1 MRSTR
6 RAPEEQSGRPSRMG
20 PECVHVLQQNG
31 PAGTETDIPMTSK
44 SDRKRLPEYSCGN
57 GVDIVQDKRIKR
69 DKGRDPSGIEEN
81 RGYEEDL
88 RGRNF
93 GYCDSKN
100 SRRSPSSWRFS
111 DGPGVHPPVNPSF
124 FILER
129 PRNHL

>member
-1 MRSTR
+1 
-6 RAPEEQSGRPSRMG
+6 MG

-57 GVDIVQDKRIKR
+57 GVDIGQDKRIKL

-111 DGPGVHPPVNPSF
+111 DGPPGPHTRAP
-124 FILER
+124 ER
-129 PRNHL
+129 SAADRRTLSLIALGPAVR